1 MSQHDY
7 DLANAP
13 GSTFRSDLNSVLA
26 AIKTLNSGATSPS
39 STSAFMLW
47 ADTAN
52 NLLKIRNAADSAWI
66 TIGVLSATNL
76 GLLALTGGTL
86 TGALQIALGTVGSPG
101 LSFDGDSNTGVYSSS
116 ADIMGLVAAGTE
128 YLRISSAGGNF
139 LGTGSVKIPVGT
151 TAQRPGSPADG
162 HLRYNSDNAAY
173 EAYVTSAWQSFATG
187 SIIPNIVSVTAA
199 YTTTASNR
207 IIYCSSPSTQY
218 AITLHTPTANDIL
231 IIERTDNDLSKV
243 ISITATIT
251 GKDGTDVTNYA
262 LYTQGEKFVFQYNTT
277 TSKWRELDHTW
288 RTDWV
293 DNSEGLAGY
302 YTFTISSGN
311 ATLGATYTNNGNTY
325 TVAKTVAAGLTVVM
339 TGPAAPAASGTL
351 TKSAGTGDATL
362 TFSAFTGSA
371 YRITATTTAP
381 VFYGTPTV
389 NQMIWKRNGKFVTI
403 RVRYHQTSAGA
414 VAGSGDYIW
423 PMPSNIII
431 DTTYNALFTGGNIQ
445 GLNSQTAST
454 IVAFNEAIR
463 GRGVNESGGA
473 QYSITDCAPY
483 TTTSYRVFGNYVNT
497 DGSYSIGSTYMP
509 ASVATIS
516 YNWEVT
522 FPVSGWKG

>member
-1 MSQHDY
+1 MQHDY

-13 GSTFRSDLNSVLA
+13 GSTFRSDLNDALA
-26 AIKTLNSGATSPS
+26 AIKTLNSGATAPS

-52 NLLKIRNAADSAWI
+52 NLLKIRNAADSAWV
-66 TIGVLSATNL
+66 TIGTLSATNL

-86 TGALQIALGTVGSPG
+86 TGALQVAVGTVGACG
-101 LSFDGDSNTGVYSSS
+101 LSFASDANTGLYSSA
-116 ADIMGLVAAGTE
+116 ADILGLVAAGTE
-128 YLRISSAGGNF
+128 YLRITSAGGDF
-139 LGTGSVKIPVGT
+139 LGTGSVKVPVGT
-151 TAQRPGSPADG
+151 TAQRPVSPADG
-162 HLRYNSDNAAY
+162 HLRYNSDNSAY
-173 EAYVTSAWQSFATG
+173 EGYVSSAWQSLAVG
-187 SIIPNIVSVTAA
+187 SILPNVVSVTAA

-311 ATLGATYTNNGNTY
+311 ATLGATYTNNGNTF
-325 TVAKTVAAGLTVVM
+325 TVAKTVAAGLSVIM
-339 TGPAAPAASGTL
+339 QGPAAPAASGTL

-362 TFSAFTGSA
+362 TFSAVSGSA
-371 YRITATTTAP
+371 NKITATTTAP
-381 VFYGTPTV
+381 TFYGSPLV
-389 NQMIWKRNGKFVTI
+389 NQQIWRRNGKWITV
-403 RVRYHQTSAGA
+403 RGRYHQTSAG
-414 VAGSGDYIW
+414 VVGSGDYIW
-423 PMPSNIII
+423 PTPANITI
-431 DTTYNALFTGGNIQ
+431 DTTYYSLFTGGTAQ
-445 GLNSQTAST
+445 AVQSQ
-454 IVAFNEAIR
+454 VAATGVALQHSIL
-463 GRGVNESGGA
+463 GRVTYEGNA
-473 QYSITDCAPY
+473 QMTVTDWAPY
-483 TTTSYRVFGNYVNT
+483 TSTTYRVYGFYANGDYAV
-497 DGSYSIGSTYMP
+497 SPGSTYMP

>member
-1 MSQHDY
+1 MQHDY

-13 GSTFRSDLNSVLA
+13 GSTFRSDLNDALA
-26 AIKTLNSGATSPS
+26 AIKTLNSGATAPS

-52 NLLKIRNAADSAWI
+52 NLLKIRNAADSAWV
-66 TIGVLSATNL
+66 TIGTLSATNL

-86 TGALQIALGTVGSPG
+86 TGALQVAVGTVGACG
-101 LSFDGDSNTGVYSSS
+101 LSFASDANTGLYSSA
-116 ADIMGLVAAGTE
+116 ADILGLVAAGTE
-128 YLRISSAGGNF
+128 YLRITSAGGDF
-139 LGTGSVKIPVGT
+139 LGTGSVKVPVGT
-151 TAQRPGSPADG
+151 TAQRPVSPADG
-162 HLRYNSDNAAY
+162 HLRYNSDNSAY
-173 EAYVTSAWQSFATG
+173 EGYVSSAWQSLAVG
-187 SIIPNIVSVTAA
+187 SILPNVVSVTAA
-199 YTTTASNR
+199 YTTTSSNR
-207 IIYCSSPSTQY
+207 IVYCSSPSTQY

-243 ISITATIT
+243 ISITGTIT
-251 GKDGTDVTNYA
+251 GKDGVDVTNYA

-351 TKSAGTGDATL
+351 TKTTGTGDATL
-362 TFSAFTGSA
+362 TFSTFSGSA
-371 YRITATTTAP
+371 YRISGTTTAP
-381 VFYGTPTV
+381 TFYGTPII
-389 NQMIWKRNGKFVTI
+389 NKMIWRRSGKFVT
-403 RVRYHQTSAGA
+403 VKVSYQWT
-414 VAGSGDYIW
+414 VAGLGGTGDYIF
-423 PMPSNIII
+423 PMPLNITI
-431 DTTYNALFTGGNIQ
+431 DTTYYPLYTGGNISAQ
-445 GLNSQTAST
+445 NSQTSANIINMQSNVLGR
-454 IVAFNEAIR
+454 VAID
-463 GRGVNESGGA
+463 SGGQFTA
-473 QYSITDCAPY
+473 TQSAPY
-483 TTTSYRVFGNYVNT
+483 TSTSYRIWGQYNNSDSAFP
-497 DGSYSIGSTYMP
+497 IGSNYCT
-509 ASVATIS
+509 VANAVACYI
-516 YNWEVT
+516 WEVT